1 MMITTGVWGEV
12 SVLAASV
19 SLLLATLTRGRT
31 RLQTPLVLWMTGASV
46 SVVHAIRGGETDV
59 LWQVST
65 NAPGFVALAVVVTLQ
80 VLDESAGSSS
90 DRWVAAKVVGAV
102 VSDLSALSEREVL
115 AIARD
120 WFDHYHRWGF

>member
-1 MMITTGVWGEV
+1 MITTGVWGEV

-31 RLQTPLVLWMTGASV
+31 RLQTPLVLWMIGASV
-46 SVVHAIRGGETDV
+46 GVVRAIRGGETDV

-102 VSDLSALSEREVL
+102 VSDLSAMSEREVL
-115 AIARD
+115 ATERD

>member
-1 MMITTGVWGEV
+1 M
-12 SVLAASV
+12 
-19 SLLLATLTRGRT
+19 
-31 RLQTPLVLWMTGASV
+31 RLQTPLVLWMIGASV
-46 SVVHAIRGGETDV
+46 GVVHAIRGGETDV

-90 DRWVAAKVVGAV
+90 DRWVAAKVVGAA

>member
-1 MMITTGVWGEV
+1 MITTGVWGEV

-31 RLQTPLVLWMTGASV
+31 RLQTPLVLWMIGASV
-46 SVVHAIRGGETDV
+46 GVVHAIRGGETDV

-102 VSDLSALSEREVL
+102 VSDLSAMSEREVL
-115 AIARD
+115 ATERD

>member
-1 MMITTGVWGEV
+1 MITTGVWGEV

-31 RLQTPLVLWMTGASV
+31 RLQTSLVLWMTGASV
-46 SVVHAIRGGETDV
+46 GVVHAIRGGETDV